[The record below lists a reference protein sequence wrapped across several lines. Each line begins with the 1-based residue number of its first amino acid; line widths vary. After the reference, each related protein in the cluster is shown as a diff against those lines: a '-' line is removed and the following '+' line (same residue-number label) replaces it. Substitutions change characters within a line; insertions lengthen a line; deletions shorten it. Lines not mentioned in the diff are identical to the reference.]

1 MVMREKQYFETF
13 TRNGAKGSILY
24 YWQGLTDTLK
34 IDNDFS
40 RKLSGDEKDHEFQP
54 EILFTERHQ
63 IKDCLQSE
71 WEEP

>member
-1 MVMREKQYFETF
+1 MLQKEVYY
-13 TRNGAKGSILY
+13 ILDRVY
-24 YWQGLTDTLK
+24 EDTLK

-40 RKLSGDEKDHEFQP
+40 RKLPGDIKDHELQP
-54 EILFTERHQ
+54 RDLVYWNRHQ